1 MEKSLHIKQLFVI
14 GGHCKL
20 KSIFYQKEKHAIK
33 NVTEEV
39 VIEGEMF

>member
-20 KSIFYQKEKHAIK
+20 KSIFYPKEKHAIK
-33 NVTEEV
+33 NVTGEL